1 MPPTRNELAEAA
13 LAYANRGWRVIALHF
28 INVNKNNAC
37 SCMRGPECKA
47 PGKHPMFKKWRE
59 VATSNPVNL
68 RAWWKAWPLANVG
81 LTMGGQASLVTID
94 IDGDAGRESLATL
107 EGLHAKLPPTLTQST
122 GRKGGGE
129 HRLFH
134 VDPFYVDWIRNRAHV
149 APSIDIRAEGGL
161 IVAAPSLHSSGARY
175 CWHDP
180 NHAIAELP
188 KWLFDLA
195 LSKRE
200 QQRVFSPS
208 GARPAEEEL
217 EKAGWPLKKRI
228 AAAKLALPMAPPA
241 IQGQNGSRDCLRA
254 AFLLVRGFCIPPT
267 EAFDMLWSDYNPRC
281 VPMWDHD
288 ELFHKVTDAE
298 ITLTNVPWKYKLDAV
313 VDYETM
319 GSLDEQAMQEQAV
332 QRDLML
338 NQKVQHSKDFEVS
351 AHTHAVARSHV
362 SLAPTSELADVTPDI
377 IVQLPSGIPQPPT
390 HDIRSMWHPKDVL
403 RGDTRG
409 SKRVRRADR
418 MRLREEALALPLQ
431 PLPLDPDDEEE

>member
-1 MPPTRNELAEAA
+1 MPPPRNELADAA
-13 LAYANRGWRVIALHF
+13 LAYASRGWRVIALHF

-59 VATSNPVNL
+59 VASTNPVNL

-94 IDGDAGRESLATL
+94 VDGDTGRESLATL

-161 IVAAPSLHSSGARY
+161 IVAAPSLHSSGLRY
-175 CWHDP
+175 RWHDP
-180 NHAIAELP
+180 SHVIAELP

-208 GARPAEEEL
+208 GARPTEEEL

-228 AAAKLALPMAPPA
+228 AAAKLALPEAPAA

-254 AFLLVRGFCIPPT
+254 AFLLVRGYCIPPN

-298 ITLTNVPWKYKLDAV
+298 ITLTNVPWRYKLDAV

-319 GSLDEQAMQEQAV
+319 GPLDELAAQEQRGLV
-332 QRDLML
+332 
-338 NQKVQHSKDFEVS
+338 NEEKTKVVNDQVRS
-351 AHTHAVARSHV
+351 ARTVAAAPVRQ
-362 SLAPTSELADVTPDI
+362 SLAPRRELIDETPDI
-377 IVQLPSGIPQPPT
+377 IVKLPSGVPQQPPT
-390 HDIRSMWHPKDVL
+390 NISMMWHAKDVL
-403 RGDTRG
+403 RGE
-409 SKRVRRADR
+409 KRSAKHVRRADR
-418 MRLREEALALPLQ
+418 MRPHMEALP
-431 PLPLDPDDEEE
+431 PPPPPPPLDLDDEEEELT